1 VTKRRTFLAVIGC
14 GALAAPLKSF
24 AQQPSGKVH
33 RIGFL
38 GSGSAVAVSKPLEEF
53 RAGLRDLGYVE
64 GRNIAIEYRW
74 GDGKFERLP
83 GLAAELIR
91 LKIDLIAVW
100 GTPAALAA
108 KRATSTLPIVMI
120 AVGDPEETGLV
131 ASLARPG
138 GNLTGMANLG
148 GAVVAKQL
156 ELLTQVVPGIARIA
170 VLRNPDNPSLIPQA
184 KGAVASARSLGLQL
198 QFFDVRSLDDFEAAF
213 AAMAGGRAAGLLVL
227 ADPLFLT
234 QRRPIA
240 ELAIRHRLPAV
251 TARSEIADAG
261 IMIAYGASNFEAYRS
276 AATFIDKIL
285 RGAKPADMP
294 VQQSAIFE
302 FVVNLKTAKAL
313 GIQFPQQLLVRA
325 DRVVQ

>member
-1 VTKRRTFLAVIGC
+1 MTTRRTFLAVIGC
-14 GALAAPLKSF
+14 GALAEPLKSF

-53 RAGLRDLGYVE
+53 RAGLRDLGYAE

-74 GDGKFERLP
+74 GEGKFERLP

-91 LKIDLIAVW
+91 LKVDLVAVW

-108 KRATSTLPIVMI
+108 KRATSTLPIVML

-138 GNLTGMANLG
+138 GNVTGMATLG
-148 GAVVAKQL
+148 GAVAAKQL
-156 ELLTQVVPGIARIA
+156 ELLTQVIPGIARIA
-170 VLRNPDNPSLIPQA
+170 VLRNPDNPALIPQA
-184 KGAVASARSLGLQL
+184 KGAEATARSLGLQL
-198 QFFDVRSLDDFEAAF
+198 QFFDVRSLDDFDAAF
-213 AAMAGGRAAGLLVL
+213 ADMAAARAAGLLVL

-234 QRRPIA
+234 QRKPIA
-240 ELAIRHRLPAV
+240 ELAIMHRLLTV
-251 TARSEIADAG
+251 FGRGENVEVGGLMS
-261 IMIAYGASNFEAYRS
+261 YGASVNEQFRGGAIYV
-276 AATFIDKIL
+276 DKIL
-285 RGAKPADMP
+285 KGAKPAGLP
-294 VQQSAIFE
+294 VEQASTFE

-325 DRVVQ
+325 DRVIQ

>member
-1 VTKRRTFLAVIGC
+1 MNRRETLIAFPALLVTPF
-14 GALAAPLKSF
+14 AAFGQAKLR
-24 AQQPSGKVH
+24 H
-33 RIGFL
+33 IGFL
-38 GSGSAVAVSKPLEEF
+38 GSGSAAAVSKALDEF

-74 GDGKFERLP
+74 GEGKFERLP
-83 GLAAELIR
+83 GLAAELVR
-91 LKIDLIAVW
+91 LKPDVIAVW
-100 GTPAALAA
+100 GTPGALAV
-108 KRATSTLPIVMI
+108 KQATSTLPIVMLS
-120 AVGDPEETGLV
+120 VGDPEETGLV

-138 GNLTGMANLG
+138 GNVTGMANLG

-170 VLRNPDNPSLIPQA
+170 VLRNPGNLSLVPQA
-184 KGAVASARSLGLQL
+184 KGAESAARALGLQI
-198 QFFDVRSLDDFEAAF
+198 QFFDVRSLEDINAVF
-213 AAMAGGRAAGLLVL
+213 AGIVATRATGLLVL

-234 QRRPIA
+234 QGKPIA

-261 IMIAYGASNFEAYRS
+261 IMFTYGASNLEAFRTG
-276 AATFIDKIL
+276 AMFVDKIL
-285 RGAKPADMP
+285 RGAKPADLP

-325 DRVVQ
+325 DRVIQ